1 MKVVSGYSL
10 SIKHPERLYKIVN
23 ESKYDLYLVQGSVF
37 ATNIYVNEREWNFMF
52 FLTHT
57 DLNLIKLFIKKW
69 VDDMKMKKKT

>member
-1 MKVVSGYSL
+1 
-10 SIKHPERLYKIVN
+10 
-23 ESKYDLYLVQGSVF
+23 
-37 ATNIYVNEREWNFMF
+37 MF